1 MLLRLVSCF
10 FCFLLISVSHLRVEA
25 QSIPESEERFWA
37 KFTMSGELPAQLL
50 SGRSVLFY
58 AGTFSEKQLEQIQRS
73 YAESGIDAIYAIPVE
88 RLLGGHDVR
97 QALYAS
103 LQKREIS
110 NLLFIRKNSDGF
122 HQVVTAYNG
131 QSTFVSDKQ
140 SAWENTSSSLSELL
154 QQLKREA
161 LASFK
166 AQNLLINEQPET
178 ELTIRIFSGSHIEG
192 FTPDLKSDRLAVRLT
207 PYAEENEIL
216 KQLCGQYPFKV
227 EFVEFTMT
235 DAELRQ
241 KGFWYVLNSVRGS
254 QTQIRELLG
263 YAEVKSGIQTQ
274 SNNLTPSSASEMRCK
289 FYFKKIEFE
298 HVYLGKQWDAAATWQ
313 QALENFIG
321 NLRKELNLPQG

>member
-1 MLLRLVSCF
+1 MLLK
-10 FCFLLISVSHLRVEA
+10 LISSVFFLGMSFSPLCVQA

-37 KFTMSGELPAQLL
+37 KFSFSNQLPAQLL
-50 SGRSVLFY
+50 SGRSVFFY
-58 AGTFSEKQLEQIQRS
+58 AGAFSEKQLEQIQRS

-97 QALYAS
+97 QALYTS
-103 LQKREIS
+103 LLKREIS
-110 NLLFIRKNSDGF
+110 NLLFIQRNAEGF
-122 HQVVTAYNG
+122 HQIVTVYNG

-140 SAWENTSSSLSELL
+140 SAWENTSTSLSELL

-161 LASFK
+161 LASLK
-166 AQNLLINEQPET
+166 VQNLLINEQPET
-178 ELTIRIFSGSHIEG
+178 ALPLRIYSGSHIEG

-207 PYAEENEIL
+207 PYAEENETL

-227 EFVEFTMT
+227 EFVEFTMS

-241 KGFWYVLNSVRGS
+241 KGFWYVLSSVQGP
-254 QTQIRELLG
+254 QAHIRELLG
-263 YAEVKSGIQTQ
+263 YTEAKSGSPTQTFTIHP
-274 SNNLTPSSASEMRCK
+274 SNANEILCK
-289 FYFKKIEFE
+289 FYFKKIEFD

-321 NLRKELNLPQG
+321 NLRKELNLPQN

>member
-1 MLLRLVSCF
+1 
-10 FCFLLISVSHLRVEA
+10 
-25 QSIPESEERFWA
+25 
-37 KFTMSGELPAQLL
+37 MSGELPAQLL

-58 AGTFSEKQLEQIQRS
+58 SGTFSEKQLEQIQRS
-73 YAESGIDAIYAIPVE
+73 YAESGIDAVYTIPVE

-97 QALYAS
+97 QALYTS

-110 NLLFIRKNSDGF
+110 NLIFIQKNSEGF
-122 HQVVTAYNG
+122 HQVVTVYNG

-140 SAWENTSSSLSELL
+140 SAWENTSPSLSELL

-161 LASFK
+161 LASLK
-166 AQNLLINEQPET
+166 VQNLLINEQPET
-178 ELTIRIFSGSHIEG
+178 ELPIRIFSGSHIEG

-241 KGFWYVLNSVRGS
+241 KGFWYVLNSVRGP
-254 QTQIRELLG
+254 QAQIRELLG
-263 YAEVKSGIQTQ
+263 YAEAKSGSQTQ
-274 SNNLTPSSASEMRCK
+274 STTLTPSNTSEILCK

-298 HVYLGKQWDAAATWQ
+298 HVYLGKQWDASTTWQ

>member
-1 MLLRLVSCF
+1 MLLRLTSCCL
-10 FCFLLISVSHLRVEA
+10 CFLFLSVSQLRVEA
-25 QSIPESEERFWA
+25 QSIPESTERFWA
-37 KFTMSGELPAQLL
+37 KFTTSGQLPPQLL

-58 AGTFSEKQLEQIQRS
+58 SGTFSEKQLEQIQRA
-73 YAESGIDAIYAIPVE
+73 YAESGIDAIYTIPIE

-97 QALYAS
+97 QALYNS

-110 NLLFIRKNSDGF
+110 NLLFIQKNAEGF
-122 HQVVTAYNG
+122 RQVVTAYNG

-140 SAWENTSSSLSELL
+140 SAWENTNSSLSEVLL
-154 QQLKREA
+154 QLKREA
-161 LASFK
+161 LASLK
-166 AQNLLINEQPET
+166 VQNLLINEQPET
-178 ELTIRIFSGSHIEG
+178 ELPIRIFSGSHIEG

-207 PYAEENEIL
+207 PYAEENEMI

-227 EFVEFTMT
+227 EFVEFTIS

-241 KGFWYVLNSVRGS
+241 KGFWYVLNSVRGP

-263 YAEVKSGIQTQ
+263 YTEGKISSPNQ
-274 SNNLTPSSASEMRCK
+274 SANPNPSNVNEILCK

-298 HVYLGKQWDAAATWQ
+298 HVYLGKQWDAATTWQ